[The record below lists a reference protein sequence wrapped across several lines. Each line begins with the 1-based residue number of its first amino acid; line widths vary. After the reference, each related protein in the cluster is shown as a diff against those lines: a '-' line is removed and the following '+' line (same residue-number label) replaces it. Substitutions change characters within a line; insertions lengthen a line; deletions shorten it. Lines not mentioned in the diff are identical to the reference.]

1 MELLSKHIKNDR
13 QAEWVSECRLE
24 GVREQAVWERGR
36 GDIGTVKGRQ
46 GGGAGGSWTDTQA
59 ERIATRTNQM
69 HFVNANSHNKSTA
82 R

>member
-1 MELLSKHIKNDR
+1 MS
-13 QAEWVSECRLE
+13 EWVSVGGGTRAGSGGE
-24 GVREQAVWERGR
+24 GGG

>member
-1 MELLSKHIKNDR
+1 MS
-13 QAEWVSECRLE
+13 EWVSVGGGTRAGSVGE
-24 GVREQAVWERGR
+24 GGG